1 MGDDRRLAIVVGAF
15 VLAAFAML
23 AGLILSLSSERGLFA
38 ERYTLVARFD
48 DVQGLLPGAPVRL
61 AGKDV
66 GAIHAVRFGDLG
78 EERPPVE
85 VTMQVDADVQ
95 SRIRSDSRATIG
107 TIGLLG
113 DTYVE
118 IDVGTPAGE
127 ILEPGAEI
135 PAVSPLNVNKIVAK
149 GTVAL
154 DSIVELTDNL
164 NTVVA
169 GFGERMGSERFVDAL
184 DAITESVESVT
195 DIVKEVQT
203 GEGLLHSLVYS
214 EYEGS
219 GVENVEKSLAT
230 LERILAEVETGKG
243 VLHTMIYDEPEE
255 QDIVMQA
262 LAAGGRL
269 NNILEKVDGGQ
280 GTLGLLVNDPTLYE
294 DLVALLGGAQRSLVV
309 RSLIRLSTEE
319 NP

>member
-1 MGDDRRLAIVVGAF
+1 MGDDRRLGLVVGAF
-15 VLAAFAML
+15 VLAALAML

-38 ERYTLVARFD
+38 KRYTLVARFG

-66 GAIHAVRFGDLG
+66 GAIQSVRFAPLGDA
-78 EERPPVE
+78 RPPVE
-85 VTMQVDADVQ
+85 VLLQIDADVK
-95 SRIRSDSRATIG
+95 SRIRSDSQATIG

-118 IDVGTPAGE
+118 IEVGTPEGA
-127 ILEPGAEI
+127 ILEAGDEL
-135 PAVSPLNVNKIVAK
+135 PAVTPLNVNRLVAK
-149 GTVAL
+149 GTTAL

-169 GFGERMGSERFVDAL
+169 GFGERMGSERFIEAL
-184 DAITESVESVT
+184 DAITTSVESVT
-195 DIVKEVQT
+195 DIVNEVQT
-203 GEGLLHSLVYS
+203 GQGLLHSLIYS
-214 EYEGS
+214 HYEGS

-230 LERILAEVETGKG
+230 LERILAEVETGRG
-243 VLHTMIYDEPEE
+243 VLHTLIYDEPEE

-294 DLVALLGGAQRSLVV
+294 DLVSLLGGAQRSLVV
-309 RSLIRLSTEE
+309 RSLIRMSTEDG
-319 NP
+319 N